1 MLDLVSDGSSW
12 EEIVDLA
19 VRIEQAGATII
30 NTGVL
35 LADGASPLFTL
46 HYTNTQPSPLV
57 RLHPYHVQAFACLLS
72 CLTGYVTFCVFGAVQ
87 A

>member
-30 NTGVL
+30 NTGVVL
-35 LADGASPLFTL
+35 LADGGASLYTTL

-57 RLHPYHVQAFACLLS
+57 CTLTTSKCLPVYCHV
-72 CLTGYVTFCVFGAVQ
+72 
-87 A
+87 